1 MISYSSQGRDHAID
15 LIISAIKRAIMF
27 CRSHDTLTAAAIKSE
42 DSKTENKQQKGD
54 VHESDEVAGI
64 DQLESKLKEAVIAVF
79 GSARAAFDA
88 HSKDGVIGKK
98 EMKKLLKKVLPS
110 LKQAETKQLKKSV
123 PSKMSS
129 LEFCSFIG
137 GPEDTSSNEDKAKAD
152 SKEADSS
159 GLASLPPEVPE
170 LPPSFRPRLHAQ
182 DQLLTALLAR
192 EGARSTAVTAPK
204 SRISSQGMGGV
215 GKTMLT
221 AAGTIYGC
229 VYG

>member
-1 MISYSSQGRDHAID
+1 
-15 LIISAIKRAIMF
+15 
-27 CRSHDTLTAAAIKSE
+27 
-42 DSKTENKQQKGD
+42 
-54 VHESDEVAGI
+54 
-64 DQLESKLKEAVIAVF
+64 
-79 GSARAAFDA
+79 
-88 HSKDGVIGKK
+88 
-98 EMKKLLKKVLPS
+98 MKKLLKKVLPS

-137 GPEDTSSNEDKAKAD
+137 GPEDTSSNKGKAKAD
-152 SKEADSS
+152 TEKADPS
-159 GLASLPPEVPE
+159 GLAPLPPEVPE

-182 DQLLTALLAR
+182 DQLLSALLAR

-221 AAGTIYGC
+221 AAGTGDVLLSASIA
-229 VYG
+229 

>member
-15 LIISAIKRAIMF
+15 LIISAIKRAIKF
-27 CRSHDTLTAAAIKSE
+27 CRSHDTLTAPAIRSE
-42 DSKTENKQQKGD
+42 DSKTEDKQQKAN
-54 VHESDEVAGI
+54 VHESDAAGI
-64 DQLESKLKEAVIAVF
+64 DGLESKLKEAVVVVF

-88 HSKDGVIGKK
+88 YSKDGVVGKK

-110 LKQAETKQLKKSV
+110 LNQAETKQLKKSV

-129 LEFCSFIG
+129 HEFCSFIG
-137 GPEDTSSNEDKAKAD
+137 GREDTSSNEGKAKAD
-152 SKEADSS
+152 TKDADSS
-159 GLASLPPEVPE
+159 GLAPLPPEVPE

-182 DQLLTALLAR
+182 DQLLSALLAR

-221 AAGTIYGC
+221 AAGTIN
-229 VYG
+229 V